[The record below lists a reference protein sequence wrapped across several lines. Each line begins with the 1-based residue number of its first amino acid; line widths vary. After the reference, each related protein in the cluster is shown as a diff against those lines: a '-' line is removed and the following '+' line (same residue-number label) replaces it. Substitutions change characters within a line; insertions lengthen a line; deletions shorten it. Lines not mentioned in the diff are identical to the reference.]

1 MSCAPEIRTWDI
13 SMSYLFY
20 SPGPTGC
27 GKTHAAE
34 NFSVDMARN
43 GHKVVVVQPTTHLLN
58 QTVAGIIAK
67 APEVRVRAIHGE
79 NTQGVLSAIVQ
90 HLKDAQP
97 GGEVLL
103 ITHSAFER
111 LPYFHGRRG
120 WHAVLDEATAAE
132 FVFEFNL
139 AESHTLFSHAVAV
152 KPFDAEYGEM
162 VAVDRNLIN
171 RIARN
176 TNGDEVFSLLS
187 TFANRLLSQHWR
199 VFTPEANWH
208 AMLDGRGD
216 AEHRKLRV
224 HGVLSPSLLEGFAT
238 ATVLCAAFQ
247 NTLLYRLWAAQ
258 NVQFKPD
265 KLITRHL
272 RYQQHPNGPLLTINY
287 LTVESWSKR
296 FRDRMLDDGAGT
308 VMSDAVQRIKT
319 AMKGEPFVWLANKD
333 VPDDLFEQANAVRLP
348 QVAHGRNDWM
358 SFHNAVILSALN
370 PPTSH
375 FKFLERFGV
384 SPDEAREAIFW
395 QQAYQAS
402 TRISTRNPDDP
413 NPKRIIVPDRDTANF
428 IRRQFP
434 GSPEPTPLGG
444 SMIDAKKRK
453 PGRHRL
459 HTSNAEK
466 QAVYRRRKRE
476 ERAVATA
483 IVNGLAVPDL
493 GPNLQPIADRLRT
506 SAADFAGETALNV
519 QGIMATVYADVW
531 SKDPLAHVALTDAD
545 EFIRHLGEMSQRIVE
560 AKEDSG
566 LITPAVMDP
575 DKSGDTSRGLA
586 NVRAVWGLWFDF
598 DGGDMTPEALADL
611 FPRYR
616 IAAFNTHSSTPEAP
630 RWRAFIPTTMAMTRD
645 IHTRVLSDLVRVMEN
660 AGWFSAE
667 QIAAGR
673 KNPLGVHGL
682 DPSKFN
688 AASMFYL
695 PCRAAAGVEAS
706 FFHDFAGP
714 RRAALDV
721 EAAINRPVIAE
732 REVEMTPRPRPAARP
747 VVQPQPTIVLSPA
760 MHAAKDKL
768 MEQSV
773 AQAAVRRE
781 EKVERAID
789 EWRSCAAG
797 KGSEGFFKFGMAL
810 KRAGLEKHEI
820 EAMLRSEAGYGRS
833 PAERRAEVASIMRKV

>member
-1 MSCAPEIRTWDI
+1 MPSI
-13 SMSYLFY
+13 FY
-20 SPGPTGC
+20 SPAPTGS

-34 NFSVDMARN
+34 NFAIGMAQN
-43 GHKVVVVQPTTHLLN
+43 GHKVVLVQPTTGLLD

-79 NTQGVLSAIVQ
+79 NTQGVLAAIVQ
-90 HLKDAQP
+90 HLKDTHS

-103 ITHSAFER
+103 ITHTAFER
-111 LPYFHGRRG
+111 LPYFHNPRE
-120 WHAVLDEATAAE
+120 WHVVLDEATAAE

-139 AESHTLFSHAVAV
+139 ADSHILFSHAVKV
-152 KPFDAEYGEM
+152 RPFDAEYGEM
-162 VAVDRNLIN
+162 VAVDRNQIN

-176 TNGDEVFSLLS
+176 ANGDEVFSSLS
-187 TFANRLLSQHWR
+187 TFANRLLSPDWR

-208 AMLDGRGD
+208 AMLDGRGS
-216 AEHRKLRV
+216 AERRKLRV
-224 HGVLSPSLLEGFAT
+224 HGILSPSLLTGFAT
-238 ATVLCAAFQ
+238 ATILCAAFQ
-247 NTLLYRLWAAQ
+247 NTLLYRLWAEQ
-258 NVQFKPD
+258 NVRFRPD

-272 RYQQHPNGPLLTINY
+272 RYRQHPNGRLLTINY
-287 LTVESWSKR
+287 LTEESWSKR
-296 FRDRMLDDGAGT
+296 FRDRTLEDGTGT
-308 VMSDAVQRIKT
+308 VMSDAVQRIT
-319 AMKGEPFVWLANKD
+319 AAVNGEPFVWLANKD
-333 VPDDLFEQANAVRLP
+333 VPDDIFKQTNATRLP
-348 QVAHGRNDWM
+348 PVAHGRNDWAGY
-358 SFHNAVILSALN
+358 HNAVILSALN

-384 SPDEAREAIFW
+384 SADEAREAIFW

-413 NPKRIIVPDRDTANF
+413 HPKLIIVPDRDTADF
-428 IRRQFP
+428 IHRQFP

-444 SMIDAKKRK
+444 SPLGAKKGK

-459 HTSNAEK
+459 HTSNAER
-466 QAVYRRRKRE
+466 QAAYRCRKRE
-476 ERAVATA
+476 EQEVAA
-483 IVNGLAVPDL
+483 AMVNGLAVPDL
-493 GPNLQPIADRLRT
+493 GPNLQPIADRLRA

-519 QGIMATVYADVW
+519 PGIMATVYTDVW
-531 SKDPLAHVALTDAD
+531 AKDPLAHVALTDAD

-575 DKSGDTSRGLA
+575 EKSDDTSRGLA

-630 RWRAFIPTTMAMTRD
+630 RWRAFIPTTIAMTRD
-645 IHTRVLSDLVRVMEN
+645 IYTRVLSDLVRVMEN

-673 KNPLGVHGL
+673 KNARGIHGL

-714 RRAALDV
+714 RRSALDV

-732 REVEMTPRPRPAARP
+732 REVETPRPRPTPRP
-747 VVQPQPTIVLSPA
+747 VVQPQPTIVLSPT
-760 MHAAKDKL
+760 MQAAREKL
-768 MEQSV
+768 IEQSG
-773 AQAAVRRE
+773 AQTAARRE
-781 EKVERAID
+781 EKVEQAID
-789 EWRSCAAG
+789 EWRACPAG
-797 KGSEGFFKFGMAL
+797 KGSKGFFKLGMAL

-820 EAMLRSEAGYGRS
+820 ETTLRSEAGYGRS